1 MGDPSFNLLE
11 NRMRLLQV
19 TKDSVPEGSKF
30 LVNGASGW
38 LGKNISKSL
47 WEIFGENF
55 DSHVLLTG
63 SKDST
68 AELSE
73 HCQLQIKKWSRA
85 LVSNFAPTHVIQLA
99 FKTRDRVNEMSIDDY
114 LKVNEEI
121 IDRAIWMISLPSL
134 RGFLHTSSGAALGVN
149 AYEKYLDPYG
159 YLKKLEE
166 HVYSD
171 ACKSQGKDCLG
182 LRVWST
188 TGRYIKT
195 GGVFAIES
203 FISQAI
209 SSKSI
214 HVNSPGEVFRSY
226 ADANEIM
233 LAGLLG
239 MLTNEQ
245 GMFNSGGTEVE
256 IGELA
261 RQIAAMSPIKDV
273 GVVRSSALFRSPDV
287 YRSIEPSIEQI
298 LKDHDL
304 HYSSLHEQIKNTM
317 EYLISQN
324 ESSVITIGGGK

>member
-1 MGDPSFNLLE
+1 MFSVTENCREIQALLHKSIPAE
-11 NRMRLLQV
+11 FRL
-19 TKDSVPEGSKF
+19 

-38 LGKNISKSL
+38 LGKNISISL
-47 WEIFGENF
+47 SEIFGDNF
-55 DSHVLLTG
+55 GSHILLTG
-63 SKDST
+63 SRDST
-68 AELSE
+68 TQLGDHCELNIR
-73 HCQLQIKKWSRA
+73 QWSRP
-85 LVSNFAPTHVIQLA
+85 LVAAFAPTHVVQLA
-99 FKTRDRVNEMSIDDY
+99 FKTRDHVNEMSIDDY

-134 RGFLHTSSGAALGVN
+134 RGFMHTSSGAALGVN
-149 AYEKYLDPYG
+149 AHEKYLDPYG
-159 YLKKLEE
+159 YLKKFEE

-171 ACKSQGKDCLG
+171 ACKSQGKKCLG

-239 MLTNEQ
+239 ILTNKQ
-245 GMFNSGGTEVE
+245 GIFNSGGTEVE

-261 RQIAAMSPIKDV
+261 RQIAAMSPTNDV
-273 GVVRSSALFRSPDV
+273 GVVRSSALIRSPDV
-287 YRSIEPSIEQI
+287 YTSIEPSIEQI

-304 HYSSLHEQIKNTM
+304 HYSSLQEQIKNTM
-317 EYLISQN
+317 EYLIWQN
-324 ESSVITIGGGK
+324 EANRPTSGGIK